1 MVNGKSNGSITE
13 GWEQQVEGEG
23 MIILICLTNNENL
36 WRRVP
41 FKIVLISVDIKVYK
55 KLLPQ
60 KYCTSLYRSIQK
72 LRLFKV
78 VSQQLK
84 P

>member
-1 MVNGKSNGSITE
+1 
-13 GWEQQVEGEG
+13 
-23 MIILICLTNNENL
+23 MIILIYLTNNENL

-41 FKIVLISVDIKVYK
+41 SFKVVLISVDIKVYI
-55 KLLPQ
+55 KLLLQ

>member
-1 MVNGKSNGSITE
+1 
-13 GWEQQVEGEG
+13 
-23 MIILICLTNNENL
+23 MIISIYLTNNENL

-41 FKIVLISVDIKVYK
+41 FKIVLISVDIKVYI

-72 LRLFKV
+72 MRLLKV